1 MKQFLLGIIAVAT
14 ISQTTQAVETA
25 GYFRAWQGFT
35 KAGMNQAQFL
45 SELPQFMKDTV
56 QIYRERALNNYLVVI
71 PPANR
76 PAYVPDEL
84 ALVALN
90 NKETYDSIRATP
102 EGQAY
107 SARHWD
113 VFNKDISKSSTPEAM
128 PEALV
133 NNKAYNIIGE
143 NINWARG
150 ATYVF
155 IGTKKSAF
163 STGSFLK
170 ELYSHV
176 ALAKKVMLPKGLR
189 GYVIIANEN
198 YEVAY
203 LNWESKEA
211 HDSAGQSEDGKGV
224 FADANRIMDVLM
236 YQQALPFNA
245 GDAVSPDKAYS
256 TLQ

>member
-1 MKQFLLGIIAVAT
+1 MKQFLLGMIMTVLAA
-14 ISQTTQAVETA
+14 QTQAVETA

-35 KAGMNQAQFL
+35 KAGMTSTQFIG
-45 SELPQFMKDTV
+45 ELPAFMKDTV
-56 QIYRERALNNYLVVI
+56 NIYRERALNNYIVVI
-71 PPANR
+71 PPVVN

-90 NKETYDSIRATP
+90 TKENYDAIRATP

-113 VFNKDISKSSTPEAM
+113 VFNKDISKSATPSPLPA
-128 PEALV
+128 ALAH
-133 NNKAYNIIGE
+133 NQAYDVIGE
-143 NINWARG
+143 QINWARG
-150 ATYVF
+150 VTYVF

-163 STGSFLK
+163 TAEQFLK
-170 ELYSHV
+170 ELYNHV

-189 GYVIIANEN
+189 GYIIIANEN

-203 LNWESKEA
+203 LNWDSKAA

-224 FADANRIMDVLM
+224 FADANRIMDMLM
-236 YQQALPFNA
+236 YQEAVPFNA
-245 GDAVSPDKAYS
+245 GSPVTSDKAYS
-256 TLQ
+256 TMQ